1 MSNKG
6 LVYIVTYN
14 LNKAYFGP
22 QNALRPLLKPLS
34 MNKLFIIRI
43 LEINSLFDYI
53 KSTTKI
59 LKERPTIIHVWAPN
73 YWVIL
78 ISLLFKY
85 FIKSNII
92 VTIHNY
98 ATDELKYNIIYSSN
112 IKKILLYYYYRI
124 VDALYYLIINRVS
137 ALHVLSI
144 YVKNKV
150 IKYYPKKEIYLIPY
164 PLEREKCNATKM
176 SLRIK
181 YGIGLDDIIFINIAN
196 FKPNKGHFMLIDSFE
211 KALYINKNYDNKLF
225 LIGSGNSKLVL
236 KILRLIKSKGLDNN
250 IKIYYNVERIIV
262 NELLCLGDC
271 YIMASYEEGFH
282 LPILEALN
290 SYLFLILTPTG
301 FGYDLKYYYSS
312 YSFHKVV
319 DSHNL
324 HVSIAN
330 FKISDN
336 DKFKQEIDSFL
347 MNFSEIKIC
356 QQILGMYKKVLFLY
370 K

>member
-1 MSNKG
+1 MFKKI
-6 LVYIVTYN
+6 LVYIITYN
-14 LNKAYFGP
+14 LNKTSFGP
-22 QNALRPLLKPLS
+22 QNALRTLLNPLS
-34 MNKLFIIRI
+34 MNELFIIKI

-53 KSTTKI
+53 KSTIKI
-59 LKERPTIIHVWAPN
+59 LKERPNIIHVWAPN

-98 ATDELKYNIIYSSN
+98 ATDELKYNIIYSPD
-112 IKKILLYYYYRI
+112 IKKIFLYYYYRI
-124 VDALYYLIINRVS
+124 VDALYYLIIKRVS
-137 ALHVLSI
+137 AIHVLSI

-150 IKYYPKKEIYLIPY
+150 IKYHPEKEIYLIPY
-164 PLEREKCNATKM
+164 PIEREKCNATKV

-196 FKPNKGHFMLIDSFE
+196 FKPNKGHFMLINSFE
-211 KALYINKNYDNKLF
+211 KALYINKNYNKKLF
-225 LIGSGNSKLVL
+225 LIGGGNSKFLL

-250 IKIYYNVERIIV
+250 IRIYYNVERNIV
-262 NELLCLGDC
+262 NELLCISDC

-301 FGYDLKYYYSS
+301 FGYDLKYHYSS